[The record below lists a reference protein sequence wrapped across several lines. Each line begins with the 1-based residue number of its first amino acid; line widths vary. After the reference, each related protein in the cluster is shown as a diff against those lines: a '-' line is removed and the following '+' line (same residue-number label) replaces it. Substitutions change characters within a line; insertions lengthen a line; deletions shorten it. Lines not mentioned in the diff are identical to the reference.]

1 MKDNKGETN
10 ASCPRVQQPSLH
22 NVQRSLFTEVFDAE
36 APPSCYSRTLLDSAF
51 ENEAKCKSET
61 EAAKREVLRLSDKL
75 EQVHKP
81 LKMLHPPIIVLIEY
95 K

>member
-1 MKDNKGETN
+1 ML
-10 ASCPRVQQPSLH
+10 AVQEYSNPLCIMSKHGLH
-22 NVQRSLFTEVFDAE
+22 LPLHRALYAE
-36 APPSCYSRTLLDSAF
+36 ARPSCYSRTLLDSAF

-81 LKMLHPPIIVLIEY
+81 LKMLHPPIFVLIEY

>member
-1 MKDNKGETN
+1 ML
-10 ASCPRVQQPSLH
+10 AVQEYSNPLCIMSKHGLH
-22 NVQRSLFTEVFDAE
+22 LPLYAE
-36 APPSCYSRTLLDSAF
+36 ARPSCYSRTLLDSAF

-81 LKMLHPPIIVLIEY
+81 LKMLHPPINVLIEY